1 MIEELEFIEQL
12 QNIKNLILVNS
23 NIRRKKASPERHANI
38 HVVKYIDILIDIHN
52 ERVSQFE
59 RDMEEEHAQVYAF
72 SSRHDKSEHKEG

>member
-1 MIEELEFIEQL
+1 MIEELEFIELL
-12 QNIKNLILVNS
+12 QNIKNLI
-23 NIRRKKASPERHANI
+23 KASPERYANI

-52 ERVSQFE
+52 ERVLQFE

>member
-12 QNIKNLILVNS
+12 Q
-23 NIRRKKASPERHANI
+23 
-38 HVVKYIDILIDIHN
+38 IDILIDIHN